1 MVRYCFNVAP
11 SACITLIQRNR
22 RSERD
27 CLCFKFLSLR
37 RKPEVY
43 VLRTSCFGLRQNSR
57 SLALAND
64 RNFREGNAVTIS
76 CVRES
81 VIWILA
87 ILLSLMLLVTLYV
100 QKVDRICKVQV
111 YPGSLFTFLRFIQW
125 WGYLLLLAKS
135 KLRTNRQKGSDTS
148 VHPVGLATEIFSSR
162 VCYRYWFS
170 L

>member
-11 SACITLIQRNR
+11 RACITLIQRNR

-37 RKPEVY
+37 RKPEVH

-57 SLALAND
+57 CLALAND
-64 RNFREGNAVTIS
+64 RSFRDENAVTIS
-76 CVRES
+76 F
-81 VIWILA
+81 VIERVWTLPV
-87 ILLSLMLLVTLYV
+87 LLNLMLLVTLYV
-100 QKVDRICKVQV
+100 QKVDRICNVQV